1 MTVMCSMPLDFD
13 AFRARHGRAFE
24 ACFPDELERLRPYAD
39 AGLLELDARGLR
51 VLPKGRVFVRA
62 LAMVFD
68 QYVRRPRVATY
79 SRLI

>member
-1 MTVMCSMPLDFD
+1 
-13 AFRARHGRAFE
+13 
-24 ACFPDELERLRPYAD
+24 
-39 AGLLELDARGLR
+39 
-51 VLPKGRVFVRA
+51 VFVRA